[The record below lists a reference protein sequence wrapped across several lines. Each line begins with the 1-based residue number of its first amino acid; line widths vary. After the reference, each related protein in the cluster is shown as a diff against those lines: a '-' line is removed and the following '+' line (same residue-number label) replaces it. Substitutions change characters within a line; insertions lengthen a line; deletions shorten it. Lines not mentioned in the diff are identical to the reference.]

1 VIWITLSII
10 YKIVNSVSKPLEKK
24 KKRTRRQPEDAKR
37 LILDAAEACMTAQG
51 PAGLRLQDVAQA
63 AGVSHPT
70 ILHHFGNREG
80 LVRALNLRSLE
91 GLRNIVIEQLGSA
104 RSGNDS
110 IKQSFAAYRDGTAQ
124 RLLWLI
130 QSAALETPGGLRF
143 FDEIVEALHALRLK
157 FAAPGTVPDIE
168 DTRAVIHLTTIAAF
182 GDAIIGP
189 RLRQGTGPRERAAR
203 DRFESW
209 FADLLDLYLNEK
221 AGQRQQPE
229 R

>member
-1 VIWITLSII
+1 M
-10 YKIVNSVSKPLEKK
+10 EKK
-24 KKRTRRQPEDAKR
+24 RKRPRRTPEDAKR

-51 PAGLRLQDVAQA
+51 PAGLRLQDVAHA

-70 ILHHFGNREG
+70 ILHHFGSREG
-80 LVRALNLRSLE
+80 LVRALNLRSLQV
-91 GLRNIVIEQLGSA
+91 LRNDVIERMQSA
-104 RSGNDS
+104 RSGDDS
-110 IKQSFAAYRDGTAQ
+110 INRTFAAYRDGMAQ

-130 QSAALETPGGLRF
+130 QSAAPQTPGGLRF

-189 RLRQGTGPRERAAR
+189 RLRQAGGAKERAAR
-203 DRFESW
+203 ERFERW
-209 FADLLDLYLNEK
+209 FGELLNLYLTEK
-221 AGQRQQPE
+221 AGR
-229 R
+229 